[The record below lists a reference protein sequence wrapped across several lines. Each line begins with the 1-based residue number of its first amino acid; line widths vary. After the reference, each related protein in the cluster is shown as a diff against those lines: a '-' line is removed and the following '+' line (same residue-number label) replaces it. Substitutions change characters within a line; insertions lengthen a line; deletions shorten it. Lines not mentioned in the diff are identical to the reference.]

1 MVRQLEVQTLVIQ
14 NPAFFDE
21 DPQLSSVI
29 IHKMN
34 VYCTKPSTL
43 LAGYLT
49 YVT

>member
-1 MVRQLEVQTLVIQ
+1 MVRQLEVRKLVIQ

-21 DPQLSSVI
+21 GPQFSSVI

-34 VYCTKPSTL
+34 VYYTQPSTL

-49 YVT
+49 